1 MLKSSGIIEYL
12 NEFFRVDNSLTEFKF
27 DFHEMY
33 KCIFTNGDEMGSSEK
48 EIGNKRIIYV
58 QERKRL
64 MEMLTG
70 LNEFI
75 EI

>member
-1 MLKSSGIIEYL
+1 
-12 NEFFRVDNSLTEFKF
+12 
-27 DFHEMY
+27 MY